1 MTTVADTKPY
11 DRAVALGE
19 TPVAC
24 DNTLYRRPT
33 PGDRRPIQGRHTEFA
48 GDQKFR
54 FLCHEKLE
62 CFNRCCRD
70 INIFLSPYDVLR
82 LSRKLGLSTE
92 AFLERYT
99 VRLQPWAARFPVL
112 IIKMRDDAD
121 LVCPFVT
128 GRGCSVYDERP
139 WSCRMAPVEI
149 RGENRYG
156 FAFDSDHCHGLLE
169 DREWTVAEWMKSQ
182 GNENYAQLERGF
194 DQIPQKLKF
203 TGLPALDRHIRD
215 MFFMACY
222 NLDRF
227 RRYVFEGGFLQAFEV
242 PRSTAEKIR
251 HDDIALLQFGINWLI
266 NDFEL
271 RKSMEIRD
279 EVFGR

>member
-1 MTTVADTKPY
+1 MDQLKPCG
-11 DRAVALGE
+11 RV
-19 TPVAC
+19 
-24 DNTLYRRPT
+24 T
-33 PGDRRPIQGRHTEFA
+33 PGLSGRPVQGRHTEFT

-54 FLCHEKLE
+54 FLCHDKLA

-82 LSRKLGLSTE
+82 LSRKLGLNTE
-92 AFLERYT
+92 AFLEQYT
-99 VRLQPWAARFPVL
+99 IRLQPGAARFPVL
-112 IIKMRDDAD
+112 VIKMREDAG
-121 LVCPFVT
+121 LACPFVT
-128 GRGCSVYDERP
+128 GWGCSVYDERP

-169 DREWTVAEWMKSQ
+169 DREWTVAEWMQNQ
-182 GNENYAQLERGF
+182 GNENYALLEQGF

-227 RRYVFEGGFLQAFEV
+227 RHYIFAGGFLRVFQV
-242 PRSTAEKIR
+242 SPDTAEKIKR
-251 HDDIALLQFGINWLI
+251 DDLALMQFGFNWLV
-266 NDFEL
+266 NDFDL
-271 RKSMEIRD
+271 RKSMAVRD
-279 EVFGR
+279 EVFGG